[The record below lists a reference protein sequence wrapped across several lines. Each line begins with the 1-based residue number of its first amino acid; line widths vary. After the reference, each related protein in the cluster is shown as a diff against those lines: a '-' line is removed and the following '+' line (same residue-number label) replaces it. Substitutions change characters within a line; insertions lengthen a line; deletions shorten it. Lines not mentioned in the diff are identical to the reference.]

1 LAEANRWTALW
12 QFSEPKRR
20 TLFARTEERGMGM
33 ATFSWA
39 CCHEADRC
47 EAAAHAMHEDE
58 APKEV
63 IMTVLQ
69 QREEALRQGRYMYSL
84 AVSVLFSL
92 FRSLALSRSR
102 SPSLVYPSLSH
113 VFSLTPIHS
122 LSLPPPLSSYLAA
135 RRYIEREGREP
146 ERLEMLMQGRFFEEA
161 ATMAFSAG
169 PVEWAEEALRALQLL
184 GTHTPRLS
192 AEALGQGA
200 IIFLF
205 VYRLYYE

>member
-1 LAEANRWTALW
+1 MAEANRWTALW

-92 FRSLALSRSR
+92 FRARSLSRSR

-113 VFSLTPIHS
+113 VFSLTPIPS
-122 LSLPPPLSSYLAA
+122 LSLVPPL
-135 RRYIEREGREP
+135 
-146 ERLEMLMQGRFFEEA
+146 
-161 ATMAFSAG
+161 
-169 PVEWAEEALRALQLL
+169 
-184 GTHTPRLS
+184 
-192 AEALGQGA
+192 
-200 IIFLF
+200 FLF
-205 VYRLYYE
+205 GSATLHRT

>member
-1 LAEANRWTALW
+1 MGARLLLFILRSCITEYFANLIILLNDDYFLKARINARALAEANRWTALW

-69 QREEALRQGRYMYSL
+69 QREEALRQGRYIYSL
-84 AVSVLFSL
+84 AVSLLFSL
-92 FRSLALSRSR
+92 FRARSLSRSR
-102 SPSLVYPSLSH
+102 SLVYLSLSLSLAFSLSH
-113 VFSLTPIHS
+113 PSTRSLFFL
-122 LSLPPPLSSYLAA
+122 LSLLIWQ
-135 RRYIEREGREP
+135 RD
-146 ERLEMLMQGRFFEEA
+146 
-161 ATMAFSAG
+161 ATSNVRG
-169 PVEWAEEALRALQLL
+169 VNRNDS
-184 GTHTPRLS
+184 RC
-192 AEALGQGA
+192 
-200 IIFLF
+200 
-205 VYRLYYE
+205 